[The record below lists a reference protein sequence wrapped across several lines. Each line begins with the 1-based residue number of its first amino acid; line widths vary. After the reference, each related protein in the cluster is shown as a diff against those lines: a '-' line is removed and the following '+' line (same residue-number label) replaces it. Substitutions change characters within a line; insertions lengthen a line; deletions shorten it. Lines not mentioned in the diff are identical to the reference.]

1 LDSAKLNKNPDA
13 YVLIIIALILVISV
27 SAVVAQET
35 GYFFDF
41 TNSNAT
47 INSAITNSSVIEN
60 VTITNGT
67 LNLFIDADNISSVT
81 INGINYTAQPP
92 NNQSPSPTYTQ
103 GAITATITYYGQ
115 NIVPPGLTGFPTDP
129 YHAWYEKNQT
139 LPSYGYYTWRLTL
152 QNINSMDSPNV
163 AFDRMLPSFV
173 AKYPELL
180 TRNETELGT
189 SNLTNVLT
197 VRYDMTRF
205 NANMAN
211 WCFVLFTRSELTPE
225 QLNSLT
231 TDLQTIVAPT
241 IIDWYS

>member
-1 LDSAKLNKNPDA
+1 MLFWVTMNRKVAA
-13 YVLIIIALILVISV
+13 IIIALILVISI
-27 SAVVAQET
+27 SAAVAQET

-67 LNLFIDADNISSVT
+67 LNLYIDADNISSVS

-92 NNQSPSPTYTQ
+92 DNQTPPPTYTQ
-103 GAITATITYYGQ
+103 IGAVTATIAYYGA
-115 NIVPPGLTGFPTDP
+115 NIVPPGLTGFPSDP

-163 AFDRMLPSFV
+163 PFDRILPSFV
-173 AKYPELL
+173 SKYPELL
-180 TRNETELGT
+180 TRNETYPGT
-189 SNLTNVLT
+189 SNLTDVLT

-211 WCFVLFTRSELTPE
+211 WCFVIFTRSELSPE
-225 QLNSLT
+225 QLNNLT
-231 TDLQTIVAPT
+231 VDLQTIVVPA
-241 IIDWYS
+241 IIEWYS

>member
-1 LDSAKLNKNPDA
+1 MLFWITMNRKVAA
-13 YVLIIIALILVISV
+13 IIIALILVISI
-27 SAVVAQET
+27 SAAVAQET

-47 INSAITNSSVIEN
+47 INSIITNSSVIEN

-67 LNLFIDADNISSVT
+67 LTCYIDADNISSVS
-81 INGINYTAQPP
+81 INGINYTAVPPSNQPL
-92 NNQSPSPTYTQ
+92 PTYIQ
-103 GAITATITYYGQ
+103 GGAVTATIAYYGA
-115 NIVPPGLTGFPTDP
+115 NTVPPGLTAFPTDP

-163 AFDRMLPSFV
+163 PFDRMLPSFV

-180 TRNETELGT
+180 TRNETEPGT

-211 WCFVLFTRSELTPE
+211 WCFVIFTRTELS
-225 QLNSLT
+225 QS
-231 TDLQTIVAPT
+231 
-241 IIDWYS
+241 S

>member
-1 LDSAKLNKNPDA
+1 MNRKVA
-13 YVLIIIALILVISV
+13 IIIISFISVISI

-47 INSAITNSSVIEN
+47 INNAITNSSVIEN

-81 INGINYTAQPP
+81 INGINYTAQPSD
-92 NNQSPSPTYTQ
+92 NQTSPSSYTH
-103 GAITATITYYGQ
+103 GGVVTATIAYYGA
-115 NIVPPGLTGFPTDP
+115 NTVPPGLTGFPTDP
-129 YHAWYEKNQT
+129 YYPWYEKNQT
-139 LPSYGYYTWRLTL
+139 LPNYGYYTWRLTL

-163 AFDRMLPSFV
+163 AFDRVLPSFV
-173 AKYPELL
+173 SKYPELL
-180 TRNETELGT
+180 TRNETYPGT

-211 WCFVLFTRSELTPE
+211 WCFVLFTRNELSPE

-231 TDLQTIVAPT
+231 IDLQTIVTPA
-241 IIDWYS
+241 IIEWYS

>member
-1 LDSAKLNKNPDA
+1 MNRKVAA
-13 YVLIIIALILVISV
+13 IIIALILVISI
-27 SAVVAQET
+27 SAAVAQET

-47 INSAITNSSVIEN
+47 INNAITNSSVIEN

-67 LNLFIDADNISSVT
+67 LNLYIDADNISSVS

-92 NNQSPSPTYTQ
+92 DNQTPQPTYTQ
-103 GAITATITYYGQ
+103 GGAVTATIAYYGV

-139 LPSYGYYTWRLTL
+139 LPNYSYYTWRLTL
-152 QNINSMDSPNV
+152 QNINSMDSPSV
-163 AFDRMLPSFV
+163 PFDHTLPSFV
-173 AKYPELL
+173 SKYPELL
-180 TRNETELGT
+180 TRNETYPGT
-189 SNLTNVLT
+189 SNLTNSLT

-211 WCFVLFTRSELTPE
+211 WCFVIFTRSELSPE
-225 QLNSLT
+225 QLNNLT
-231 TDLQTIVAPT
+231 VDLQTIVVPA